1 MRIDIAKFCND
12 NSLNETDF
20 RLKLVE
26 FDSKYDSS
34 KTVEKTLAETVLSS
48 LKNGLVLSGDDQI
61 SQQTPNQVVSL
72 ETELVS
78 NSIETLK
85 IADYLVSKTND
96 QLLKNYQSRNL
107 ELVEKIREIRLQ
119 RLDALE
125 IALADLENTKV
136 ENITISPIHQSKF
149 NFFI

>member
-136 ENITISPIHQSKF
+136 ENITLTPVNQSKF